1 METLYTYRKQINND
15 SVFISIYSSE
25 IEELTTNV
33 QESLKYQTA
42 KYGYTK
48 LGVLGLVEVEARD
61 KAREEL
67 ASQELSTSPKY
78 HKPVTEFYSGLI
90 KDELLRRVF

>member
-1 METLYTYRKQINND
+1 MGMLYTYRKQINND
-15 SVFISIYSSE
+15 SVFVYIHSE
-25 IEELTTNV
+25 EVEELATNV

-61 KAREEL
+61 KASKALTEKGFCT
-67 ASQELSTSPKY
+67 APKY
-78 HKPVTEFYSGLI
+78 HKPITAFYADLI